1 MLNRGL
7 NQFSLAI
14 KGFIV
19 IYSILILIALLL
31 SLWLSWQAHKG
42 VQLQEDEE
50 LYPDE
55 VKDLIKS
62 AQRFDRAVQAHTHFI
77 GHVLLFFTVAGLYSL
92 TRTSEKIKL
101 IPIGITALCVILY
114 SLGRIYASQSLM
126 FYSMPVF
133 SLSILYMV
141 GVILKDLKT

>member
-1 MLNRGL
+1 MLNHGL
-7 NQFSLAI
+7 NQLPLAI

-19 IYSILILIALLL
+19 IYSILILIALFL
-31 SLWLSWQAHKG
+31 SLWIAWQAHTG
-42 VQLQEDEE
+42 VQLQEEEE

-55 VKDLIKS
+55 VRDLVKK

-92 TRTSEKIKL
+92 TRMNEKIKL
-101 IPIGITALCVILY
+101 IPIGIMALCVILY
-114 SLGRIYASQSLM
+114 SVGRIYASQSLM
-126 FYSMPVF
+126 FYSMIVF

-141 GVILKDLKT
+141 GIILKDLKT